1 MKVLEAYYMVLE
13 ERSLNEQLKP
23 DRLNLFR
30 NGVT

>member
-1 MKVLEAYYMVLE
+1 MKVLEVYYMVLE
-13 ERSLNEQLKP
+13 ELSLNEQLTP

>member
-13 ERSLNEQLKP
+13 ELSLNEQVTL